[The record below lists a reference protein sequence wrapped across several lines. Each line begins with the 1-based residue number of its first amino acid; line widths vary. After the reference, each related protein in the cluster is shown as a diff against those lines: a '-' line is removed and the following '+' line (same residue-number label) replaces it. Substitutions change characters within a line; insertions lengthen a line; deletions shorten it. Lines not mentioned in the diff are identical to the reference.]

1 MIHKREYTAS
11 WNNVVKVTSIR
22 LLNLFVIIILC
33 LAVKYSDLYL
43 FLLFVIYI
51 IIFIVVVLPNNFWKW
66 TRGLEWLVLMATYLL
81 LAWIKYFL
89 INKSTVSLTVYSF
102 KFDVQ
107 LLILYPLYA
116 QLDVLVFISL
126 LLPLRDVYFFLQR
139 ERDEKKVL
147 YGWEGMSFEEA
158 MLRVCHKESNLYQ
171 DCQQFCLRH
180 RIVVVTE
187 MDQPS
192 DKTPLI

>member
-1 MIHKREYTAS
+1 M
-11 WNNVVKVTSIR
+11 
-22 LLNLFVIIILC
+22 LLRIFSVIILC
-33 LAVKYSDLYL
+33 LAVKYSDSYL
-43 FLLFVIYI
+43 ALLFVIYI
-51 IIFIVVVLPNNFWKW
+51 INMFTAVSESNFRKW
-66 TRGLEWLVLMATYLL
+66 TRGLEWHILMVAYLL

-89 INKSTVSLTVYSF
+89 INNSTIPLTVYSF

-116 QLDVLVFISL
+116 QLDLFVFISL
-126 LLPLRDVYFFLQR
+126 FSPLRDVYFFLQH

-147 YGWEGMSFEEA
+147 YGWEGMCFEEA
-158 MLRVCHKESNLYQ
+158 IMRVCHKESNLYQ

-192 DKTPLI
+192 DKTPLV